1 MSTYSQLRRVIP
13 PDQALSNK
21 ALQAALQ
28 QITNIFVSD
37 LQSLSTATSVLENN
51 NGLPAISELTTPIPA
66 NVATYFGQS
75 FANGTG
81 VDGTLLLADV
91 IGTCAGWVS
100 NDALSN
106 TVTVLNDMNTS
117 GALANLTGTSG
128 VFTVMQN
135 AINGVYYNSG
145 TGNTVIPGGLP
156 GAGTYTSLDNAFDG
170 ASGQGVGLTPAA
182 VAIIQ
187 SIQNTYPS
195 QTDQLNSSF
204 SNIGAQLNREDTNLQ
219 LAAVSFANLT
229 PGLQPTSLVLNLP
242 IYGQDT
248 VEGGAAYILQSV
260 ANNQSQGGQAV
271 IATMRESRNAD
282 LLSSAGITT
291 NTSLSDVIVQPQ
303 ADLGRGDYTV
313 AQAIGNITY

>member
-28 QITNIFVSD
+28 QITNIFRSD
-37 LQSLSTATSVLENN
+37 LKALSAATAGLENN
-51 NGLPAISELTTPIPA
+51 NGLPAINALTTPIPA
-66 NVATYFGQS
+66 NVATYFEQTY
-75 FANGTG
+75 ATGTG

-106 TVTVLNDMNTS
+106 SVAVLTSMNTA
-117 GALANLTGTSG
+117 GDLANLTGTSG

-135 AINGVYYNSG
+135 AINGAYYNSI

-156 GAGTYTSLDNAFDG
+156 AAGSYTSLDNAFEG
-170 ASGQGVGLTPAA
+170 ATGEGVGLTPAA
-182 VAIIQ
+182 VSIIQ
-187 SIQNTYPS
+187 NIQTAYPS
-195 QTDQLNSSF
+195 QTSQLNTNF
-204 SNIGAQLNREDTNLQ
+204 ANIGAQLNREDINLN
-219 LAAVSFANLT
+219 LAAIVFANLT
-229 PGLQPTSLVLNLP
+229 PGLQPIGLTLNLP
-242 IYGQDT
+242 VYGQDT
-248 VEGGAAYILQSV
+248 VQGGAAYILQSV

-271 IATMRESRNAD
+271 IATMRESRNVRRLA
-282 LLSSAGITT
+282 SAGITT
-291 NTSLSDVIVQPQ
+291 NTVLSDVVVQPQ
-303 ADLGRGDYTV
+303 ADLGRGDLTV

>member
-28 QITNIFVSD
+28 QITNIFRSD
-37 LQSLSTATSVLENN
+37 LQALSAATAGLENN
-51 NGLPAISELTTPIPA
+51 NGLPAINALTTPIPA
-66 NVATYFGQS
+66 NVASYFTQT
-75 FANGTG
+75 FATGTG

-106 TVTVLNDMNTS
+106 TVAVLNDMNTS

-135 AINGVYYNSG
+135 AINGVYYNSI

-156 GAGTYTSLDNAFDG
+156 GAGSYTSLDNAFDG
-170 ASGQGVGLTPAA
+170 ATGEGGGLTPAA
-182 VAIIQ
+182 VSIIQ
-187 SIQNTYPS
+187 NIQTAYPT
-195 QTDQLNSSF
+195 QTDQLNSNF
-204 SNIGAQLNREDTNLQ
+204 ANIGAQLDRETVNLQ
-219 LAAVSFANLT
+219 LAAVDFANLT
-229 PGLQPTSLVLNLP
+229 PGLQPIGLVLNLP
-242 IYGQDT
+242 VYGEDT

-271 IATMRESRNAD
+271 VATMRESRNVRKLAA
-282 LLSSAGITT
+282 AGITT
-291 NTSLSDVIVQPQ
+291 NTALSDVVVQPQ
-303 ADLGRGDYTV
+303 APLGRGDYTV
-313 AQAIGNITY
+313 SQATGNIIY